1 MILMSKH
8 KHGKMIRVES
18 KQKYNLPMKNSML
31 THLRKIRKISY
42 IVTAIVLFAAGLPL
56 LQFGNARAAQLGF
69 RSIQLSDSSPS
80 NGTFTAGVG
89 SGLDVKY
96 KVSFKTTSVANS
108 MVIDFCQEDPLIGD
122 TCTTPTGMSV
132 TSADIDPTS
141 TGDVT
146 SAGWTI
152 TGSNA
157 PNPHISLAK
166 GTGTSM
172 AAATQENFN
181 IRHITNPNSVRAAS
195 KGTFYA
201 RIYTYSTTT
210 YGNGTLSYTNA
221 GAASNSGFA
230 DYGGLALSINYV
242 ITITARVQEA
252 LTFCVS
258 GDDPNNWTTTG
269 DCGDSAVTSVPLNGP
284 PNIILGHGTPTSILD
299 DTTIDYGNI
308 WTQLSTNATN
318 GAVINMHSNIPCG
331 GLSADYAPGPPA
343 TGTCA
348 IPAIN
353 GGANTG
359 PIAMV
364 AGTAAFG
371 VAINKYTPTSQA
383 GPAAVGFVTPTAP
396 FYDAAHY
403 GFTGNVPT
411 SSNSVYFGMDNTTAT
426 GFNASFPN
434 QSTYNGAVT
443 GVFGSTVLTASGP
456 VSRADARYTF
466 AATAAITTPAGIYTA
481 NLSLIATGTF

>member
-1 MILMSKH
+1 
-8 KHGKMIRVES
+8 
-18 KQKYNLPMKNSML
+18 ML
-31 THLRKIRKISY
+31 THLRKTRKISY
-42 IVTAIVLFAAGLPL
+42 IVTAVVLFVAALPL
-56 LQFGNARAAQLGF
+56 VQHGNARAAQLTL

-80 NGTFTAGVG
+80 NGTITSGVG
-89 SGLDVKY
+89 SGLNVTY
-96 KVSFKTTSVANS
+96 KVSFKTVTTANS

-122 TCTTPTGMSV
+122 TCSTPTGMSV
-132 TSADIDPTS
+132 ASADIDPAS
-141 TGDVT
+141 TGDIT

-152 TGSNA
+152 SGVDA
-157 PNPHISLAK
+157 PNPHIMLAK
-166 GTGTSM
+166 GSGSPI
-172 AAATQENFN
+172 AANTQENFN

-201 RIYTYSTTT
+201 RIYTFATTT
-210 YGNGTLSYTNA
+210 YGDGVSKTYTNA
-221 GAASNSGFA
+221 GAASNSGYSDF
-230 DYGGLALSINYV
+230 GGLALSINYV

-269 DCGDSAVTSVPLNGP
+269 DCGDPAVTSVALNGP
-284 PNIILGHGTPTSILD
+284 PNVILGHGTPTAILD
-299 DTTIDYGNI
+299 DSTIDYGNI
-308 WTQLSTNATN
+308 WTQLSTNATH
-318 GAVINMHSNIPCG
+318 GAVVNMHSNIPCG

-359 PIAMV
+359 PIAMT

-371 VAINKYTPTSQA
+371 VAINSYTPSSQA
-383 GPAAVGFVTPTAP
+383 GPPAVGTVTPTAP
-396 FYDAAHY
+396 YYDAAHY
-403 GFTGNVPT
+403 GFTGNAPT
-411 SSNSVYFGMDNTTAT
+411 SSSSVYYGMDNTTAT
-426 GFNASFPN
+426 GFNASFPS

-443 GVFGSTVLTASGP
+443 GTFGSTVLTANGP
-456 VSRADARYTF
+456 ISRADARYTF